1 MVLHRALQRMGCHS
15 DVAVE
20 LKTLNDPHVHVLGSR
35 FLNRMNRLSVK
46 LEKRLSLHADLS
58 LLGLS
63 LVREPYFQQAD
74 IVHLQLL
81 HARSFFSLRHLPSI
95 SCGRR
100 PVLWTIHDPWITT
113 GHCIHSMGC
122 DRWKTGCGTCPD
134 LALPLS
140 IKTDRTALNW
150 KFKQRLLKKSSI
162 HLIVA
167 SRWMERRVTDSPIL
181 SHLPRTVIPFG
192 LDPEIFRPLD
202 KAGCRLKLGIPPG
215 ARVAA
220 VRWVPNNIFKGTQY
234 AEQALLHLPEGLIT
248 HVLCFE
254 SDGGADVAALKQ
266 RYTVVPLKWIQE
278 ETDLAAAMSAADVFL
293 MPSLGETFGMM
304 AIEALACGTPTVVFE
319 GTSLP
324 EVVDAP
330 RCGISVPREN
340 VEALAAAITA
350 VMSNAMLRQSLIA
363 NGLDL
368 VAREY
373 TESQYVSRHILLYRQ
388 LLEKSATSI
397 ACATSIQSRS

>member
-1 MVLHRALQRMGCHS
+1 MVLHRALKRMGCHS

-20 LKTLNDPHVHVLGSR
+20 LKTLDDPHVHALGSR
-35 FLNRMNRLSVK
+35 FLRRINRLSVK
-46 LEKRLSLHADLS
+46 LEKRLSLQSNLS

-81 HARSFFSLRHLPSI
+81 HARSFFSLRHLPGI
-95 SCGRR
+95 ACGHR
-100 PVLWTIHDPWITT
+100 PVLWTLHDPWITT
-113 GHCIHSMGC
+113 GHCIYSMGC

-134 LALPLS
+134 LSLPLS

-150 KFKQRLLKKSSI
+150 SFKQRLLKKSSI

-167 SRWMERRVTDSPIL
+167 SRWMERRVADSPIL

-254 SDGGADVAALKQ
+254 SDGGADVAALRQ
-266 RYTVVPLKWIQE
+266 RYTVVPLKWIHE
-278 ETDLAAAMSAADVFL
+278 DEGTDVATAMNAADVFL
-293 MPSLGETFGMM
+293 MPSLEETFGMM

-350 VMSNAMLRQSLIA
+350 VMGNAGLRQSLIA

-373 TESQYVSRHILLYRQ
+373 TQSQYVSRHILLYRQ
-388 LLEKSATSI
+388 LLEKSAS
-397 ACATSIQSRS
+397 SIQSRS